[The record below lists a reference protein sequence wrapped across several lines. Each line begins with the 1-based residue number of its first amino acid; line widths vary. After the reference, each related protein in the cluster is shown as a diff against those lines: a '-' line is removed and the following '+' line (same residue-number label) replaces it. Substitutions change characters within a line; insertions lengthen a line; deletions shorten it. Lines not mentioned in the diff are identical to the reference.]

1 MAKVYT
7 FQTFEEEKAAGRVK
21 DFVQDF
27 VKQHEASDPVRLA
40 KQADLYDKWK
50 NPGAE
55 NFSRAYAE
63 MLNRLNK
70 GSYRNTVRPDM
81 VKCNLFRK
89 LNMQRAAYSL
99 GNGVTFA
106 EDGAK
111 DKLGKRFDE
120 TLFTAGYY
128 ALIHGESFV
137 WWNKD
142 HITLYK
148 LTEFAPLYD
157 EETGAL
163 RAGVRYWQLNP
174 DAPIHYTLYEEDGYT
189 EYVYNKKTSRVEETA
204 GKSHYVVR
212 TIATE
217 EDGIGDML
225 GENYGTL
232 PIVPLW
238 GSDLHQS
245 TLVGLKAYIDNTDL
259 VMSGF
264 CNDLQDC
271 AQIYWLCE
279 CFGGMTDAELQEY
292 LAKLNL
298 YHIAP
303 ADTSQGGKITPY
315 TTEVPVTARQALLQ
329 LLHERAYEDFGGLDV
344 HCVSADSTNDHLD
357 AAYEPLNHNADDFE
371 KQLIVC
377 IQTIAE
383 LAGIG
388 EVSPIFVRSKIVNTA
403 EQVSMV
409 LSEAA
414 IIGAEAAIDL
424 LPNID
429 PEMKEQ
435 IKKNLLAERAQMET
449 DEPEQE
455 DDEA

>member
-7 FQTFEEEKAAGRVK
+7 YQTFEEEKAAGRLT

-27 VKQHEASDPVRLA
+27 VRQHESSEPVKLA
-40 KQADLYDKWK
+40 KQADLYDRWK

-55 NFSRAYAE
+55 SFSRAYAE

-70 GSYRNTVRPDM
+70 GMRREVVRPDM
-81 VKCNLFRK
+81 VKSNLFRK
-89 LNMQRAAYSL
+89 LNVQRAAYSL

-106 EDGAK
+106 EDSVK

-142 HITLYK
+142 HITVYK
-148 LTEFAPLYD
+148 LDEFAPLYD
-157 EETGAL
+157 EETGVL

-174 DAPIHYTLYEEDGYT
+174 DTPIHYTLYEEDGYT
-189 EYVYNKKTSRVEETA
+189 EYTYNEKTYRVEETA
-204 GKSHYVVR
+204 GKKHYIVTTV
-212 TIATE
+212 TTDE
-217 EDGIGDML
+217 GGLDDML
-225 GENYGTL
+225 GENYSSL

-245 TLVGLKAYIDNTDL
+245 TLVGLKAYIDNMDL

-271 AQIYWLCE
+271 AQVYWLCE
-279 CFGGMTDAELQEY
+279 NFGGMTDQDLQDFMT
-292 LAKLNL
+292 KLNL
-298 YHIAP
+298 YHIAG

-315 TTEVPVTARQALLQ
+315 TTEIPVTARQTLMQ

-371 KQLIVC
+371 KQLIGC
-377 IQTIAE
+377 IQQIAE
-383 LAGIG
+383 IAGIG
-388 EVSPIFVRSKIVNTA
+388 EVSPIFTRSKIVNTA

-435 IKKNLLAERAQMET
+435 IKKNLLAERAQMEVT
-449 DEPEQE
+449 TEDE
-455 DDEA
+455 DE